1 MDDRMSVN
9 TATTERDTP
18 AMDRPYSSQF
28 LDKTPS
34 IQVSRSIYIKVLFG
48 GCFAMVIVMFCIF
61 SIYWGALWKIPA
73 HNLPGWVVDFDGSTV
88 GSTVVQG
95 LTAGSSSSKVTFTQ
109 VPANEFPGGWQE
121 VANRVVEQK
130 TWVAVVVHSNA
141 TSALNAAVSSV
152 NSSYDGSEA
161 ITFYGAEARNE
172 NAYRSLIRPSV
183 QALLAVTSQQFAQ
196 QFVAQLASSSSL
208 SSIARSAPQ
217 ILTEPISYTTDNL
230 VPFDIPVASAITF
243 VGLIYLLILS
253 FFIVMI
259 GVSAREAS
267 GLQDKLTT
275 GSLIRVRLISVFIAY
290 FMISLFYS
298 LLSRAFQVDF
308 SRKFGSAGFVIF
320 WMVNFVGMLSVGL
333 ALEAMIT
340 LLTIRF
346 MPFFMILWI
355 ISNVS
360 VCFMPLAVLPNVYR
374 YGYAMPFYNVSGAV
388 RTILFGTK
396 NELGLH
402 FGILIAWTAI
412 SMITLPTFQW
422 FMRRKTIPDTT
433 GLREEGEKE
442 ATN

>member
-1 MDDRMSVN
+1 MDGDRTSVN
-9 TATTERDTP
+9 TTTGTP
-18 AMDRPYSSQF
+18 TTDRPHSSQF

-34 IQVSRSIYIKVLFG
+34 IQASRAAYLKILAG
-48 GCFAMVIVMFCIF
+48 GCFAMVIVMFCVF

-73 HNLPGWVVDFDGSTV
+73 HNLGGWVVDFDGEAV
-88 GSTVVQG
+88 GRAVVQG
-95 LTAGSSSSKVTFTQ
+95 LLAPSSASKVTFEQ
-109 VPANEFPGGWQE
+109 VGEGEFPGGWEE
-121 VANRVVEQK
+121 VASRVVEQK
-130 TWVAVVVHSNA
+130 TWVAVVIHSNA
-141 TSALNAAVSSV
+141 TSVLNAAVSSV

-183 QALLAVTSQQFAQ
+183 QGLLAVISQEFAQ
-196 QFVAQLASSSSL
+196 EFVAQLASSSSL

-217 ILTEPISYTTDNL
+217 ILTEPISYTTNNL
-230 VPFDIPVASAITF
+230 IPFDIPVASAITF
-243 VGLIYLLILS
+243 VGLIYLLILA

-259 GVSAREAS
+259 GVSAREVS
-267 GLQDKLTT
+267 GLEDKLTT
-275 GSLIRVRLISVFIAY
+275 ASLIRVRLTSVFVAY

-308 SRKFGSAGFVIF
+308 SRKFGDAGFVIF
-320 WMVNFVGMLSVGL
+320 WMLNFVGMLSVGL

-340 LLTIRF
+340 LLTTRF
-346 MPFFMILWI
+346 VPFFMILWI

-360 VCFMPLAVLPNVYR
+360 VCFMPIAVLPNIYR

-402 FGILIAWTAI
+402 FGILIAWTVV
-412 SMITLPTFQW
+412 SMMTLPAFQW
-422 FMRRKTIPDTT
+422 FMRRRSIPDST

-442 ATN
+442 ARQ

>member
-1 MDDRMSVN
+1 MDDRMSVD
-9 TATTERDTP
+9 TTTDTP
-18 AMDRPYSSQF
+18 ATDRPYSSQF

-34 IQVSRSIYIKVLFG
+34 IQASRSAYLKILFG

-73 HNLPGWVVDFDGSTV
+73 HNLRGWVVDFDGSTV
-88 GSTVVQG
+88 GNAVVQG
-95 LTAGSSSSKVTFTQ
+95 LTAGSLSSKVTFTQ
-109 VPANEFPGGWQE
+109 VSASEFPGGWQE

-152 NSSYDGSEA
+152 NASYDGSEA

-183 QALLAVTSQQFAQ
+183 QALLAVVSQEFAQ

-217 ILTEPISYTTDNL
+217 ILTEPISHTTNNL

-253 FFIVMI
+253 FFIMI

-308 SRKFGSAGFVIF
+308 SRKFGDAGFIIF

-360 VCFMPLAVLPNVYR
+360 VCFMPIEVLPNIYR

-402 FGILIAWTAI
+402 FGILIAWTVI
-412 SMITLPTFQW
+412 SMITLPAFQW
-422 FMRRKTIPDTT
+422 FMRRKSVPDST
-433 GLREEGEKE
+433 GLREEGEKD
-442 ATN
+442 ARH

>member
-1 MDDRMSVN
+1 MDDRMSAD
-9 TATTERDTP
+9 TTTDILAT
-18 AMDRPYSSQF
+18 DRPYSSQF

-34 IQVSRSIYIKVLFG
+34 IQASRSVYLKILFG
-48 GCFAMVIVMFCIF
+48 GCFAMVVVMFGIF
-61 SIYWGALWKIPA
+61 PIYWGALWKIPA
-73 HNLPGWVVDFDGSTV
+73 HNLGGCVVDFDGLTV
-88 GSTVVQG
+88 GNAVVQG
-95 LTAGSSSSKVTFTQ
+95 LTAGSSSSKVTFRQ
-109 VPANEFPGGWQE
+109 VSASEFPGGWKE

-141 TSALNAAVSSV
+141 TNALNMAVSSV
-152 NSSYDGSEA
+152 NASYDGSEA

-183 QALLAVTSQQFAQ
+183 QALLAVVSQEFAQ
-196 QFVAQLASSSSL
+196 QFVTQLASSSSL

-217 ILTEPISYTTDNL
+217 ILTEPISYTTNNL

-243 VGLIYLLILS
+243 VGLIYLLILHRL
-253 FFIVMI
+253 
-259 GVSAREAS
+259 SAREVS
-267 GLQDKLTT
+267 GLQDKLST

-308 SRKFGSAGFVIF
+308 SRKYAFGDAGFVIF

-333 ALEAMIT
+333 ALEVMIT

-360 VCFMPLAVLPNVYR
+360 VCFMPLAVLPNIYR

-388 RTILFGTK
+388 RTVLFDTK

-402 FGILIAWTAI
+402 FGILIAWTVI

-422 FMRRKTIPDTT
+422 FMRRESVSDKMA
-433 GLREEGEKE
+433 LREEGEKE
-442 ATN
+442 VRH

>member
-1 MDDRMSVN
+1 MSDRMSID
-9 TATTERDTP
+9 TATAERDTP

-34 IQVSRSIYIKVLFG
+34 IQASRSIYLKILFG

-73 HNLPGWVVDFDGSTV
+73 HNLHGWVVDLDGSTV
-88 GSTVVQG
+88 GNTVVQG

-109 VPANEFPGGWQE
+109 VSASEFPGSWQE

-183 QALLAVTSQQFAQ
+183 QALLAVISQEFAQ
-196 QFVAQLASSSSL
+196 QFVVQLASSSSL

-217 ILTEPISYTTDNL
+217 ILAEPISYTTDNL

-253 FFIVMI
+253 FFIV
-259 GVSAREAS
+259 
-267 GLQDKLTT
+267 
-275 GSLIRVRLISVFIAY
+275 VRSFINQQ
-290 FMISLFYS
+290 S
-298 LLSRAFQVDF
+298 AFQVDF
-308 SRKFGSAGFVIF
+308 SRKFGSAGFVMF

-412 SMITLPTFQW
+412 SMITLPAFQW
-422 FMRRKTIPDTT
+422 FMRRKSIPDST

-442 ATN
+442 ARH

>member
-1 MDDRMSVN
+1 MDDRMSVD
-9 TATTERDTP
+9 TTTDTP
-18 AMDRPYSSQF
+18 APYSSQF

-34 IQVSRSIYIKVLFG
+34 IQASRSAYLKILCG
-48 GCFAMVIVMFCIF
+48 GCFAMVLVMFCIF

-73 HNLPGWVVDFDGSTV
+73 HNLHGWVVDFDGSTV
-88 GSTVVQG
+88 GNAVVQG
-95 LTAGSSSSKVTFTQ
+95 LTAASKPVTFTQ
-109 VPANEFPGGWQE
+109 VSASEFPGGWQE

-130 TWVAVVVHSNA
+130 TWVAIVVHSNA
-141 TSALNAAVSSV
+141 TSALNAAASSV

-183 QALLAVTSQQFAQ
+183 QALLAVISQDFAQ

-217 ILTEPISYTTDNL
+217 ILTEPISYTTNNL

-275 GSLIRVRLISVFIAY
+275 GSLIRVRLTSVFIAY

-308 SRKFGSAGFVIF
+308 SRKFGDAGFVIF

-360 VCFMPLAVLPNVYR
+360 VCFMPIAVLPNVYR

-402 FGILIAWTAI
+402 FGILIAWTVI
-412 SMITLPTFQW
+412 SMITLPLFQW
-422 FMRRKTIPDTT
+422 FMRRKSVPDTT

-442 ATN
+442 VRH

>member
-1 MDDRMSVN
+1 MDGERMS
-9 TATTERDTP
+9 A
-18 AMDRPYSSQF
+18 
-28 LDKTPS
+28 
-34 IQVSRSIYIKVLFG
+34 SRVVYLKILVG
-48 GCFAMVIVMFCIF
+48 GCFAMVIVMFSVF

-73 HNLPGWVVDFDGSTV
+73 HNLRGWVVDFDGETV
-88 GSTVVQG
+88 GRAVVQG
-95 LTAGSSSSKVTFTQ
+95 LTGSSASASKVTFEQ
-109 VPANEFPGGWQE
+109 VDAGEFPGGWEE

-141 TSALNAAVSSV
+141 TNALNAAVSSV
-152 NSSYDGSEA
+152 NSSYNGSEA
-161 ITFYGAEARNE
+161 ITFYGAEARSE

-183 QALLAVTSQQFAQ
+183 QALLAVISQEFAQ
-196 QFVAQLASSSSL
+196 QFVEQLASSSSL
-208 SSIARSAPQ
+208 SAIARSAPQ
-217 ILTEPISYTTDNL
+217 ILTEPISYTVNNL
-230 VPFDIPVASAITF
+230 IPFDIPVASAITF

-259 GVSAREAS
+259 GVSAREVS

-275 GSLIRVRLISVFIAY
+275 GSLVRVRLTSVFIAY

-308 SRKFGSAGFVIF
+308 SRKFGDAGFVIF
-320 WMVNFVGMLSVGL
+320 WMLNFVGMLAVGL

-340 LLTIRF
+340 LLTTRF
-346 MPFFMILWI
+346 VPFFMILWI

-360 VCFMPLAVLPNVYR
+360 VCFMPIAVLPNIYR

-402 FGILIAWTAI
+402 FGILIAWTVI
-412 SMITLPTFQW
+412 SMITLPAFQW
-422 FMRRKTIPDTT
+422 FMRRRSVQDLTR
-433 GLREEGEKE
+433 LREEGEKE
-442 ATN
+442 ARH